1 MPDPPAGE
9 AAFSYDLIAD
19 VYDDDMGRNVGGEDI
34 AFYVDRCTGAGDEPV
49 LELGCGTGRIT
60 LPLVTSGRTVVGV
73 DRSAAM
79 LERLR
84 AKADAVL
91 TPAERSRLEWRRADM
106 ADCRL
111 GRRFARVLCPYSAF
125 TYLVDDERRARA
137 LAGVRRHLV
146 PRGLF
151 VLDVFVPDARVR
163 AMPADHVYFDYRRRL
178 DDGTELERTKQVRS
192 ESARVNVITRHYAF
206 FGAGGAV
213 RTRITT
219 VDRIR
224 LYEPDELRRV
234 LEEHGFDVVE
244 TLADFGPHACSQETR
259 MVAFVCRAAG
269 SGRAAS

>member
-1 MPDPPAGE
+1 VPEPPAGE
-9 AAFSYDLIAD
+9 TAFSYDLIAD
-19 VYDDDMGRNVGGEDI
+19 VYDDDMGRNVGTADVG
-34 AFYVDRCTGAGDEPV
+34 FYVERCAGARDEPV

-91 TPAERSRLEWRRADM
+91 TPAQRARVDWHCADM
-106 ADCRL
+106 ADCDL

-125 TYLVDDERRARA
+125 TYLVDDEPRARA
-137 LAGVRRHLV
+137 LASVRRQLA

-163 AMPADHVYFDYRRRL
+163 TMPGDHVYLDYRRRL
-178 DDGTELERTKQVRS
+178 ADGTELERTKQIRS
-192 ESARVNVITRHYAF
+192 ESAHVNVITRHYAF
-206 FGAGGAV
+206 FDGRGAV
-213 RTRITT
+213 SKRIAT

-224 LYEPDELRRV
+224 HYEPDELRRV

-244 TLADFGPHACSQETR
+244 VHADFRPDACTHETR
-259 MVAFVCRAAG
+259 MAAFVCRAAE
-269 SGRAAS
+269 SDRAVF

>member
-1 MPDPPAGE
+1 MPEPPADE
-9 AAFSYDLIAD
+9 TAFSYDLIAD
-19 VYDDDMGRNVGGEDI
+19 VYDDDMGRNVGSADI
-34 AFYVDRCTGAGDEPV
+34 DFYVERCASARDEPV

-91 TPAERSRLEWRRADM
+91 TPAQRARVDWRRADM
-106 ADCRL
+106 ADCDL
-111 GRRFARVLCPYSAF
+111 GMRFARVLCPYSAF

-137 LAGVRRHLV
+137 LDNVRRQLG

-163 AMPADHVYFDYRRRL
+163 TLPAEHVFFDYRRRL
-178 DDGTELERTKQVRS
+178 GDGTELERTKQVRC
-192 ESARVNVITRHYAF
+192 ESADVNVITRHYAF
-206 FGAGGAV
+206 FDGGGAV
-213 RTRITT
+213 RKRITT

-224 LYEPDELRRV
+224 VYQPDELRRV
-234 LEEHGFDVVE
+234 LEQHGFDVIE
-244 TLADFGPHACSQETR
+244 TLADFRPQLCAPETK
-259 MVAFVCRAAG
+259 MAAFVCRAAE
-269 SGRAAS
+269 SGRSAS